1 MFQKIWATCE
11 IAEYVL
17 STVNPL
23 VDNDAETPTPILE
36 KTFHKLDL
44 SIDNTDVKYLTVN
57 MENLLEQI
65 VASQLVCYVMMPFT
79 LISFCDRLCGLVLR
93 APGCRSRGPDSILG

>member
-11 IAEYVL
+11 IAEYLL

-23 VDNDAETPTPILE
+23 VDNGAEAPAPILDI
-36 KTFHKLDL
+36 TFHKLDL

-57 MENLLEQI
+57 MENLLEKI
-65 VASQLVCYVMMPFT
+65 VTSQLVCYIMIPFT
-79 LISFCDRLCGLVLR
+79 LISFCDHLCDLMVR
-93 APGCRSRGPDSILG
+93 VPGYRSKGPGSIPG